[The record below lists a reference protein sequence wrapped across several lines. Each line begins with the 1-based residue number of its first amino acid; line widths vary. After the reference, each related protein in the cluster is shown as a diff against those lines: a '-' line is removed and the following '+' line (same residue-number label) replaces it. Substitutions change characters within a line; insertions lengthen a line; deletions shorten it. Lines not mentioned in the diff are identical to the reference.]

1 MPIRT
6 SHPTTNRKKHM
17 TTKKREMYDTV
28 VAEVERDYVHV
39 FEHEMG
45 EVPDTED
52 GFVQYEVFD
61 SLRLDTPTDAFSNFT
76 VRDALM
82 AKANADDKFAFVL
95 SNKIIHSA
103 KEASDA
109 GTFVQADLDA
119 LATAIHIQAMWEQ
132 IEKAVALAQIAI
144 EVAQENDLKLP
155 SIMEASRKIIMAQ
168 QMMGMDIP
176 NLREQMSKELTPVL
190 LSELDKE

>member
-1 MPIRT
+1 
-6 SHPTTNRKKHM
+6 M
-17 TTKKREMYDTV
+17 TTKREMYDSV
-28 VAEVERDYVHV
+28 VAEVERDYAHV

-61 SLRLDTPTDAFSNFT
+61 SLRLDTPTDAFSNFS

-132 IEKAVALAQIAI
+132 IEKAVGLAQIAI

-190 LSELDKE
+190 LSELDKEYKEGGGLRLTA

>member
-1 MPIRT
+1 
-6 SHPTTNRKKHM
+6 M
-17 TTKKREMYDTV
+17 TTKREMYDTV

-61 SLRLDTPTDAFSNFT
+61 SLRLDTPTDAFSNFS

-132 IEKAVALAQIAI
+132 VEKAVGLAQIAI
-144 EVAQENDLKLP
+144 EVAQEHDLKLP
-155 SIMEASRKIIMAQ
+155 TIMDASRKIIMAQ

-176 NLREQMSKELTPVL
+176 TLREQMSKELTPIL

>member
-1 MPIRT
+1 
-6 SHPTTNRKKHM
+6 
-17 TTKKREMYDTV
+17 MYDTV

-39 FEHEMG
+39 FEHAEGSM
-45 EVPDTED
+45 PTED
-52 GFVQYEVFD
+52 EEGFVQYEVFD
-61 SLRLDTPTDAFSNFT
+61 SLRLDSPTDAFSNFT

-109 GTFVQADLDA
+109 GNFVQADLDA

-132 IEKAVALAQIAI
+132 AEKAVALAQIAI
-144 EVAQENDLKLP
+144 EVAQENDLRLP
-155 SIMEASRKIIMAQ
+155 TIMDASRKIIMAQ
-168 QMMGMDIP
+168 QMMGMDIA
-176 NLREQMSKELTPVL
+176 NLREKMSKELPPAL
-190 LSELDKE
+190 LADIDKE

>member
-1 MPIRT
+1 
-6 SHPTTNRKKHM
+6 M
-17 TTKKREMYDTV
+17 TTKREMYDTI

-45 EVPDTED
+45 SVPDTED

-95 SNKIIHSA
+95 SNKIIHSV
-103 KEASDA
+103 KEASEA
-109 GTFVQADLDA
+109 GNFIQADLDA

-132 IEKAVALAQIAI
+132 AEKAVGLAQVAI
-144 EVAQENDLKLP
+144 EVAREHDLQMP
-155 SIMEASRKIIMAQ
+155 SIMDATRKIIMAQ

-176 NLREQMSKELTPVL
+176 NLREKMSRELSPSL
-190 LSELDKE
+190 LADLDKD

>member
-1 MPIRT
+1 
-6 SHPTTNRKKHM
+6 M
-17 TTKKREMYDTV
+17 TTKREMYDTI

-45 EVPDTED
+45 AVPDED
-52 GFVQYEVFD
+52 EGYVQYELFEG
-61 SLRLDTPTDAFSNFT
+61 LRLEASTNTFSNFT

-95 SNKIIHSA
+95 SNKIIHSV
-103 KEASDA
+103 KEASEA
-109 GTFVQADLDA
+109 GTFVQSDLDA

-132 IEKAVALAQIAI
+132 AEKAVGLAQVAI
-144 EVAQENDLKLP
+144 EVARENDLQMP
-155 SIMEASRKIIMAQ
+155 SIMEATRKIIMAQ

-176 NLREQMSKELTPVL
+176 DLRERMSKELSPSL
-190 LSELDKE
+190 LADLDKE

>member
-1 MPIRT
+1 
-6 SHPTTNRKKHM
+6 M
-17 TTKKREMYDTV
+17 TTKREMYDTV

-109 GTFVQADLDA
+109 GNFVQADLDA

-132 IEKAVALAQIAI
+132 IEKAVGLAQIAI
-144 EVAQENDLKLP
+144 EVAQEHDLQLP

-176 NLREQMSKELTPVL
+176 NLREKMSKELSPIL

>member
-1 MPIRT
+1 
-6 SHPTTNRKKHM
+6 M
-17 TTKKREMYDTV
+17 TTKREMYNTV

-61 SLRLDTPTDAFSNFT
+61 SLRLDSPTDAFSNFT

-132 IEKAVALAQIAI
+132 IEKAVALAQIAV
-144 EVAQENDLKLP
+144 EVAQEHDLQLP

>member
-1 MPIRT
+1 
-6 SHPTTNRKKHM
+6 M
-17 TTKKREMYDTV
+17 TTKREMYNSV
-28 VAEVERDYVHV
+28 IAEVERDYVHV

-61 SLRLDTPTDAFSNFT
+61 SLTLETPTDAFSNFT

-82 AKANADDKFAFVL
+82 AKANEDDKFAFVL

-103 KEASDA
+103 KQASDA
-109 GTFVQADLDA
+109 GNFVQADLDA

-132 IEKAVALAQIAI
+132 ADKAVALAQVAI
-144 EVAQENDLKLP
+144 EVAQENDLQMP

-168 QMMGMDIP
+168 TMMGMDIAK
-176 NLREQMSKELTPVL
+176 LRSQMSKELSPL
-190 LSELDKE
+190 LLADLDKE

>member
-1 MPIRT
+1 
-6 SHPTTNRKKHM
+6 M
-17 TTKKREMYDTV
+17 TTKREMYDTI

-52 GFVQYEVFD
+52 GYVQYELFD
-61 SLRLDTPTDAFSNFT
+61 GLKLDSPTNVFSNFS

-109 GTFVQADLDA
+109 GNFVQADLDA

-132 IEKAVALAQIAI
+132 AEKAVALAQIAI
-144 EVAQENDLKLP
+144 ETAQEHDLKLP
-155 SIMEASRKIIMAQ
+155 SIMDATRKIIMAQ

-176 NLREQMSKELTPVL
+176 NLRVKMSEELTPAL
-190 LSELDKE
+190 LADLDKE

>member
-1 MPIRT
+1 
-6 SHPTTNRKKHM
+6 M
-17 TTKKREMYDTV
+17 TTKREMYDTV

-52 GFVQYEVFD
+52 GYVQYELFD
-61 SLRLDTPTDAFSNFT
+61 GLKLDSPTDAFSNFS

-95 SNKIIHSA
+95 SNKIIHTA
-103 KEASDA
+103 KEASDS
-109 GTFVQADLDA
+109 GNFGQADLDA

-132 IEKAVALAQIAI
+132 AEKAVALAQIAI
-144 EVAQENDLKLP
+144 ETAQEHDLKLP
-155 SIMEASRKIIMAQ
+155 SIMDATRKIIMAQ

-176 NLREQMSKELTPVL
+176 DLRSKMSKELTPAL
-190 LSELDKE
+190 LADLDKE

>member
-1 MPIRT
+1 
-6 SHPTTNRKKHM
+6 M
-17 TTKKREMYDTV
+17 TTKREMYDTV

-52 GFVQYEVFD
+52 GYVQYELFD
-61 SLRLDTPTDAFSNFT
+61 GLRLDSPTDAFSNFS

-95 SNKIIHSA
+95 SNKIIHSV

-109 GTFVQADLDA
+109 GNFVQADLDA

-132 IEKAVALAQIAI
+132 AEKAVALAQIAI
-144 EVAQENDLKLP
+144 ETAQEHDLKIP
-155 SIMEASRKIIMAQ
+155 SIMDATRKIIMAQ

-176 NLREQMSKELTPVL
+176 DLRSKMSKELTPAL
-190 LSELDKE
+190 LADLDKE

>member
-1 MPIRT
+1 
-6 SHPTTNRKKHM
+6 M
-17 TTKKREMYDTV
+17 TTKREMYDTI

-45 EVPDTED
+45 SVPDTED

-109 GTFVQADLDA
+109 GNFVQADLDA

-132 IEKAVALAQIAI
+132 IEKAVGLAQIAI
-144 EVAQENDLKLP
+144 EVAQEHDLKLP
-155 SIMEASRKIIMAQ
+155 SIMDASRKIIMAN

-176 NLREQMSKELTPVL
+176 DLREKMSKELSPIL

>member
-1 MPIRT
+1 
-6 SHPTTNRKKHM
+6 M
-17 TTKKREMYDTV
+17 TTKREMYDTV

-45 EVPDTED
+45 TNPTED
-52 GFVQYEVFD
+52 EEGFVQYELFD
-61 SLRLDTPTDAFSNFT
+61 GLRLDSPTNAFSNFS

-95 SNKIIHSA
+95 SNKIIHST
-103 KEASDA
+103 KEASDS

-132 IEKAVALAQIAI
+132 AEKAVALAQIAI
-144 EVAQENDLKLP
+144 EVAQENNLKLP
-155 SIMEASRKIIMAQ
+155 TIMDASRKIIMAQ
-168 QMMGMDIP
+168 QMMGMDIAD
-176 NLREQMSKELTPVL
+176 LREKMSKELTPAL
-190 LSELDKE
+190 LADLDKE

>member
-1 MPIRT
+1 
-6 SHPTTNRKKHM
+6 
-17 TTKKREMYDTV
+17 MYNSV
-28 VAEVERDYVHV
+28 IAEVERDYVHV

-61 SLRLDTPTDAFSNFT
+61 SLTLDTPTDAFSNFT

-82 AKANADDKFAFVL
+82 AKANEDDKFAFVL

-103 KEASDA
+103 KQASDA
-109 GTFVQADLDA
+109 GNFVQADLDA

-132 IEKAVALAQIAI
+132 ADKAVALAQVAI
-144 EVAQENDLKLP
+144 EVAQENDLQMP

-168 QMMGMDIP
+168 TMMGMDIAK
-176 NLREQMSKELTPVL
+176 LRSQMSKELSPL
-190 LSELDKE
+190 LLADLDKE

>member
-1 MPIRT
+1 
-6 SHPTTNRKKHM
+6 
-17 TTKKREMYDTV
+17 MYDTV

-61 SLRLDTPTDAFSNFT
+61 SLRLDTPTDAFSNFS

-144 EVAQENDLKLP
+144 EVAQEHDLQLP
-155 SIMEASRKIIMAQ
+155 SIMDASRKIIMAN

>member
-1 MPIRT
+1 
-6 SHPTTNRKKHM
+6 
-17 TTKKREMYDTV
+17 MYDTV

-45 EVPDTED
+45 EVPDTEE

-61 SLRLDTPTDAFSNFT
+61 SLRLDTPTDAFSNFS

-132 IEKAVALAQIAI
+132 IEKAVALAQVAI
-144 EVAQENDLKLP
+144 EVAQENDLQLP
-155 SIMEASRKIIMAQ
+155 SIMEASRKIIMAN

>member
-1 MPIRT
+1 
-6 SHPTTNRKKHM
+6 M
-17 TTKKREMYDTV
+17 TTKREMYDTI

-45 EVPDTED
+45 SVPDTED

-109 GTFVQADLDA
+109 GNFVQADLDA

-132 IEKAVALAQIAI
+132 IEKAVGLAQIAI
-144 EVAQENDLKLP
+144 EVAQEHDLQLP
-155 SIMEASRKIIMAQ
+155 SIMDASRKIIMAN

-176 NLREQMSKELTPVL
+176 NLREKMSKELSPIL

>member
-1 MPIRT
+1 
-6 SHPTTNRKKHM
+6 M
-17 TTKKREMYDTV
+17 TTKREMYNSV
-28 VAEVERDYVHV
+28 IAEVERDYVHV

-61 SLRLDTPTDAFSNFT
+61 SLTLETPTDAFSNFT
-76 VRDALM
+76 VRDAVM
-82 AKANADDKFAFVL
+82 VKANEDDKFAFVL

-103 KEASDA
+103 KQASDA
-109 GTFVQADLDA
+109 GNFVQADLDA

-132 IEKAVALAQIAI
+132 ADKAVALAQIAI
-144 EVAQENDLKLP
+144 EVAQEHDLQMP

-168 QMMGMDIP
+168 TMMGMDIAK
-176 NLREQMSKELTPVL
+176 LRSQMSKELSPL
-190 LSELDKE
+190 LLADLDKE

>member
-1 MPIRT
+1 
-6 SHPTTNRKKHM
+6 
-17 TTKKREMYDTV
+17 MYDTI

-61 SLRLDTPTDAFSNFT
+61 SLRLDTPTDVFSNFS

-109 GTFVQADLDA
+109 GNFVQADLDA

-132 IEKAVALAQIAI
+132 IEKAVGLAQIAI
-144 EVAQENDLKLP
+144 EVAQEHDLQLP
-155 SIMEASRKIIMAQ
+155 SIMDASRKIIMAN

-176 NLREQMSKELTPVL
+176 NLREKMSKELSPIL

>member
-1 MPIRT
+1 
-6 SHPTTNRKKHM
+6 
-17 TTKKREMYDTV
+17 MYDTV

-52 GFVQYEVFD
+52 GYVQYELFD
-61 SLRLDTPTDAFSNFT
+61 GLKLDSPTDAFSNFS

-95 SNKIIHSA
+95 SNKIIHST
-103 KEASDA
+103 KEASDS
-109 GTFVQADLDA
+109 GNFGQADLDA

-132 IEKAVALAQIAI
+132 AEKAVALAQVAI
-144 EVAQENDLKLP
+144 EVAQENNLRLP
-155 SIMEASRKIIMAQ
+155 SIMDATRKIIMAQ

-176 NLREQMSKELTPVL
+176 NLRVKMSEELTPAL
-190 LSELDKE
+190 LADLDKE

>member
-1 MPIRT
+1 
-6 SHPTTNRKKHM
+6 M
-17 TTKKREMYDTV
+17 TTKREMYDTV

-52 GFVQYEVFD
+52 GYVQYELFD
-61 SLRLDTPTDAFSNFT
+61 GLKLDSPTDAFSNFS

-95 SNKIIHSA
+95 SNKIIHST

-109 GTFVQADLDA
+109 GNFGQADLDA

-132 IEKAVALAQIAI
+132 AEKAVALAQIAI
-144 EVAQENDLKLP
+144 EVAQEHDLKLP
-155 SIMEASRKIIMAQ
+155 SIMDATRKIIMAQ

-176 NLREQMSKELTPVL
+176 NLREQMSKELTPAL
-190 LSELDKE
+190 LADLDKE

>member
-1 MPIRT
+1 
-6 SHPTTNRKKHM
+6 
-17 TTKKREMYDTV
+17 MYDTV

-39 FEHEMG
+39 FEHAEGSM
-45 EVPDTED
+45 PTED
-52 GFVQYEVFD
+52 EEGFVQYEVFD

-82 AKANADDKFAFVL
+82 AKANAYDKFAFVL

-132 IEKAVALAQIAI
+132 AEKAVALAQIAM
-144 EVAQENDLKLP
+144 EVAQEHDLRLP
-155 SIMEASRKIIMAQ
+155 TIMDASRKIIMAQ
-168 QMMGMDIP
+168 TMMGMDIA
-176 NLREQMSKELTPVL
+176 NLREKMSKELSPIL

>member
-1 MPIRT
+1 
-6 SHPTTNRKKHM
+6 
-17 TTKKREMYDTV
+17 MYNSV
-28 VAEVERDYVHV
+28 IAEVERDYVHV

-61 SLRLDTPTDAFSNFT
+61 SLTLDTPTDAFSNFT

-82 AKANADDKFAFVL
+82 AKANEDDKFAFVL
-95 SNKIIHSA
+95 SNKIIHTA
-103 KEASDA
+103 KQASDA
-109 GTFVQADLDA
+109 GNFVQADLDA

-132 IEKAVALAQIAI
+132 ADKAVALAQIAI
-144 EVAQENDLKLP
+144 EVAQEHDLQMP

-168 QMMGMDIP
+168 TMMGMDIAK
-176 NLREQMSKELTPVL
+176 LRSQMSKELSPL
-190 LSELDKE
+190 LLADLDKE

>member
-1 MPIRT
+1 
-6 SHPTTNRKKHM
+6 M
-17 TTKKREMYDTV
+17 TTKREMYDTV

-52 GFVQYEVFD
+52 GYVQYELFD
-61 SLRLDTPTDAFSNFT
+61 GLKLDSPTDAFSNFS

-95 SNKIIHSA
+95 SNKIIHST

-109 GTFVQADLDA
+109 GNFGQADLDA

-132 IEKAVALAQIAI
+132 AEKAVALAQVAI

-155 SIMEASRKIIMAQ
+155 SIMDATRKIIMAQ

-176 NLREQMSKELTPVL
+176 NLRVKMSEELTPAL
-190 LSELDKE
+190 LADLDKE

>member
-1 MPIRT
+1 
-6 SHPTTNRKKHM
+6 M
-17 TTKKREMYDTV
+17 TTKREMYDTI

-52 GFVQYEVFD
+52 GYVQYELFD
-61 SLRLDTPTDAFSNFT
+61 GLKLDSPTDTFSNFS

-95 SNKIIHSA
+95 SNKIIHSV
-103 KEASDA
+103 KEASDS
-109 GTFVQADLDA
+109 GNFVQADLDA

-132 IEKAVALAQIAI
+132 AEKAVALAQIAI
-144 EVAQENDLKLP
+144 ETAQEHDLKLP
-155 SIMEASRKIIMAQ
+155 SIMDATRKIIMAQ

-176 NLREQMSKELTPVL
+176 NLRVKMSEELTPAL
-190 LSELDKE
+190 LADLDKE

>member
-1 MPIRT
+1 
-6 SHPTTNRKKHM
+6 M
-17 TTKKREMYDTV
+17 TTKREMYDTV

-52 GFVQYEVFD
+52 GYVQYELFD
-61 SLRLDTPTDAFSNFT
+61 GLKLDSPTDAFSNFS

-95 SNKIIHSA
+95 SNKIIHST
-103 KEASDA
+103 KEASDS
-109 GTFVQADLDA
+109 GNFGQADLDA

-132 IEKAVALAQIAI
+132 AEKAVALAQIAV
-144 EVAQENDLKLP
+144 EVAREH
-155 SIMEASRKIIMAQ
+155 
-168 QMMGMDIP
+168 DIAD
-176 NLREQMSKELTPVL
+176 LREKMSKELTPAL
-190 LSELDKE
+190 LADLDKE

>member
-1 MPIRT
+1 
-6 SHPTTNRKKHM
+6 M
-17 TTKKREMYDTV
+17 TTKREMYDSV

-52 GFVQYEVFD
+52 GYVQYELFD
-61 SLRLDTPTDAFSNFT
+61 GLKLDSPTDAFSNFS

-95 SNKIIHSA
+95 SNKIIHST
-103 KEASDA
+103 KEASDS
-109 GTFVQADLDA
+109 GNFGQADLDA

-132 IEKAVALAQIAI
+132 AEKAVALAQVAI
-144 EVAQENDLKLP
+144 EVAQENNLKLP
-155 SIMEASRKIIMAQ
+155 SIMDATRKIIMAQ

-176 NLREQMSKELTPVL
+176 NLRVKMSEELTPAL
-190 LSELDKE
+190 LADLDKE

>member
-1 MPIRT
+1 
-6 SHPTTNRKKHM
+6 M
-17 TTKKREMYDTV
+17 TTKRELYETV

-45 EVPDTED
+45 VVPDVDEES
-52 GFVQYEVFD
+52 FVQYELFD
-61 SLRLDTPTDAFSNFT
+61 GLRLEAPTDAFSNFS

-95 SNKIIHSA
+95 SNKIIHSV

-109 GTFVQADLDA
+109 GNFVQADLDA

-132 IEKAVALAQIAI
+132 AEKAVGLAQIAI
-144 EVAQENDLKLP
+144 EVAREHDLQMP
-155 SIMEASRKIIMAQ
+155 SIMDSTRKIIMAQ

-176 NLREQMSKELTPVL
+176 NLREKMSKELSPAL
-190 LSELDKE
+190 LADLDKE

>member
-1 MPIRT
+1 
-6 SHPTTNRKKHM
+6 M
-17 TTKKREMYDTV
+17 TTKREMYDTV

-52 GFVQYEVFD
+52 GYVQYELFD
-61 SLRLDTPTDAFSNFT
+61 GLRLDSPTNAFSNFS

-109 GTFVQADLDA
+109 GNFVQADLDA

-132 IEKAVALAQIAI
+132 IEKAVGLAQIAI
-144 EVAQENDLKLP
+144 EVAQEHDLKLP
-155 SIMEASRKIIMAQ
+155 SIMDASRKIIMAN

-176 NLREQMSKELTPVL
+176 DLREKMSKELSPIL

>member
-1 MPIRT
+1 
-6 SHPTTNRKKHM
+6 M
-17 TTKKREMYDTV
+17 TTKREMYNSV
-28 VAEVERDYVHV
+28 IAEVERDYVHV

-61 SLRLDTPTDAFSNFT
+61 SLTLDTPTDAFSNFT

-82 AKANADDKFAFVL
+82 AKANEDDKFAFVL

-103 KEASDA
+103 KQASDA
-109 GTFVQADLDA
+109 GNFVQADLDA

-132 IEKAVALAQIAI
+132 ADKAVALAQVAI
-144 EVAQENDLKLP
+144 EVAQENDLQMP

-168 QMMGMDIP
+168 TMMGMDIAK
-176 NLREQMSKELTPVL
+176 LRSQMSKELSPL
-190 LSELDKE
+190 LLADLDKE

>member
-1 MPIRT
+1 
-6 SHPTTNRKKHM
+6 M
-17 TTKKREMYDTV
+17 TTKREMYDTI

-45 EVPDTED
+45 SVPDTEE

-61 SLRLDTPTDAFSNFT
+61 SLRLDSPTDAFSNFT

-109 GTFVQADLDA
+109 GNFVQADLDA

-144 EVAQENDLKLP
+144 EVAQEHDLQLP
-155 SIMEASRKIIMAQ
+155 SIMDASRKIIMAN

-176 NLREQMSKELTPVL
+176 NLREQMSKELSPIL

>member
-1 MPIRT
+1 
-6 SHPTTNRKKHM
+6 M
-17 TTKKREMYDTV
+17 TTKREMYDTV

-52 GFVQYEVFD
+52 GFVQYELFD
-61 SLRLDTPTDAFSNFT
+61 GLRLDTPTDAFSNFT

-109 GTFVQADLDA
+109 GNFVQADLDA

-144 EVAQENDLKLP
+144 EVAQEHDLQLP
-155 SIMEASRKIIMAQ
+155 SIMEASRKIIMAN

>member
-1 MPIRT
+1 
-6 SHPTTNRKKHM
+6 M
-17 TTKKREMYDTV
+17 TTKREMYDTV

-52 GFVQYEVFD
+52 GYVQYELFD
-61 SLRLDTPTDAFSNFT
+61 GLKLDSPTDAFSNFS

-103 KEASDA
+103 KRSGAS
-109 GTFVQADLDA
+109 LK
-119 LATAIHIQAMWEQ
+119 LAREISEQ
-132 IEKAVALAQIAI
+132 IMAKAR
-144 EVAQENDLKLP
+144 D
-155 SIMEASRKIIMAQ
+155 
-168 QMMGMDIP
+168 GM
-176 NLREQMSKELTPVL
+176 RT
-190 LSELDKE
+190 SEIYD

>member
-17 TTKKREMYDTV
+17 TTKREMYNSV
-28 VAEVERDYVHV
+28 VAEVERDYAHV

-61 SLRLDTPTDAFSNFT
+61 SLRLDSPTDAFSNFT

-119 LATAIHIQAMWEQ
+119 LATAIHIQAMWEP
-132 IEKAVALAQIAI
+132 IEKAVGLAQIAI